1 MVEGVEEDGLVEL
14 VVELV
19 DELVVDEVELV
30 EVVSEGDVVV
40 VLEMLLMVPAIALIK
55 IVPASFGV

>member
-30 EVVSEGDVVV
+30 EVVSEG
-40 VLEMLLMVPAIALIK
+40 EC
-55 IVPASFGV
+55 SSST